1 MRIQTIERIN
11 AKIQRNEAC
20 VRTEIDLL
28 AAADPTPPDIVIVT
42 FSCDLRGTSCMLL
55 VPIAERGAFTRA
67 KSITLDSVM
76 AFPGPAPNERLGVVD
91 TQLFAEQAR
100 DVAAAVAAGDILLK
114 LLRNQPI
121 RAVCTSIEGNV
132 YDRSFRLEELEYA
145 RLISYNCALPARKFP
160 AGGSNLMETL
170 EVGSKIFVNGGLG
183 VMIGPGTR
191 HSEETPS
198 LSFSVDI
205 FGMRP
210 PYVIGGAGAG
220 SPLLTIGIPLAVTSE
235 PVLVGI
241 QAYVRELARTRYAHY
256 PNEATLAE
264 QIKSSIQSGDLRL
277 TDSHY
282 PVFTG
287 GPPDRM
293 RKD

>member
-1 MRIQTIERIN
+1 MVRFWVTGRVEVMEQTYYHS
-11 AKIQRNEAC
+11 
-20 VRTEIDLL
+20 L
-28 AAADPTPPDIVIVT
+28 A
-42 FSCDLRGTSCMLL
+42 SLY
-55 VPIAERGAFTRA
+55 EE
-67 KSITLDSVM
+67 KSE
-76 AFPGPAPNERLGVVD
+76 F
-91 TQLFAEQAR
+91 F
-100 DVAAAVAAGDILLK
+100 
-114 LLRNQPI
+114 
-121 RAVCTSIEGNV
+121 
-132 YDRSFRLEELEYA
+132 EEVKMHRE
-145 RLISYNCALPARKFP
+145 LIW
-160 AGGSNLMETL
+160 
-170 EVGSKIFVNGGLG
+170 
-183 VMIGPGTR
+183 
-191 HSEETPS
+191 
-198 LSFSVDI
+198 DI